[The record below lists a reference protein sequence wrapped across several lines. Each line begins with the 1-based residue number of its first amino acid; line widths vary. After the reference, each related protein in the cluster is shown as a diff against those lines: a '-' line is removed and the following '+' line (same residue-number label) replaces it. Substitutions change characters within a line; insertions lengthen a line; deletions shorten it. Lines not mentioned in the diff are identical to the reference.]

1 MKKLKDFMKKVIQS
15 VKKEMVEDPQEEF
28 KKLERYPEFLD
39 KINKY
44 LKLVGDVSYSENDRR
59 LTITN
64 EKVSMKYDE
73 IFGKVIFDKYLYI
86 IHFKSSSGEFASF
99 GPTLE
104 ATLNNFLENLDERI
118 EEEEKRLGH
127 FDIESNIKYQE
138 LKEKFDE
145 YLTIL
150 RKSRD
155 GYIKPRDGDFEI
167 SYCLAEFG
175 SYGGE
180 YPCWIINHDGYIHDF
195 MVRDKTFYGA
205 CEKAIRE
212 LNELIEKEKELLERK
227 DDQD

>member
-104 ATLNNFLENLDERI
+104 ATLNNFL
-118 EEEEKRLGH
+118 
-127 FDIESNIKYQE
+127 
-138 LKEKFDE
+138 
-145 YLTIL
+145 
-150 RKSRD
+150 
-155 GYIKPRDGDFEI
+155 
-167 SYCLAEFG
+167 
-175 SYGGE
+175 
-180 YPCWIINHDGYIHDF
+180 
-195 MVRDKTFYGA
+195 
-205 CEKAIRE
+205 
-212 LNELIEKEKELLERK
+212 
-227 DDQD
+227 